1 MYRLEVV
8 ELLIIILKITYLY
21 SRYTRLDSSRVYLY
35 DRLTTPELY
44 NALKA

>member
-1 MYRLEVV
+1 MYRLEVD